1 MRSERA
7 ERYFAMFRRP
17 EHALS
22 QPRRR
27 ASLMGRIRRR
37 LGRLTA
43 NDLAIVVEELLTAAR
58 VELENLSRRAERLK
72 GILADLNERV
82 GLLEKERAD
91 LCALMESTPSTS
103 LLILLRIR
111 MSEVEAEL
119 ARYELLKLVVEDQL
133 ADVEYRM
140 EVVRSAVERMEE
152 LKKSGNFKK
161 LSRLL
166 SLLSPITWVLKLFL
180 PSLRPVALLP
190 LVAGA

>member
-7 ERYFAMFRRP
+7 ECYFAMFRKP
-17 EHALS
+17 E
-22 QPRRR
+22 RR
-27 ASLMGRIRRR
+27 ASLMGRLRRR
-37 LGRLTA
+37 LSRLTA
-43 NDLAIVVEELLTAAR
+43 NDLAIVVEELLRAAR

-72 GILADLNERV
+72 GILAELDERV

-91 LCALMESTPSTS
+91 LCALMESAPSTS

-119 ARYELLKLVVEDQL
+119 ARYELLRLVVEDQL
-133 ADVEYRM
+133 ADVEYKM
-140 EVVRSAVERMEE
+140 EVARSAIGRLEE

-166 SLLSPITWVLKLFL
+166 SLLSPITWVLKLFM
-180 PSLRPVALLP
+180 PSLRPAVLLP
-190 LVAGA
+190 LVTGA